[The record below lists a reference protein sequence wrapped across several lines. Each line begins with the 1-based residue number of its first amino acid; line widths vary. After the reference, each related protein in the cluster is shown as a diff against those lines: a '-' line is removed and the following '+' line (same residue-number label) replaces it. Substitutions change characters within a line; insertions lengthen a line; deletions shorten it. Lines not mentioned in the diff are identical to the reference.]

1 MNKMSL
7 QKSIQNFGIKQA
19 LKYME
24 KDPEENIPKL
34 MDMVDKFAPDGWYEA
49 QRNMIRKVI
58 KERGNWYQ
66 LILRIYQLD
75 PEVRK
80 AFFQNFI
87 FNASLKG
94 SALQE
99 QLAEENNCNIPWA
112 ILLDPT
118 SACNLHCTGC
128 WAAEY
133 GHQLNLDLDTIDS
146 IVWQAHFVTNMFI
159 KPSAEELENF
169 EPDFVVYNASK
180 AKVANYKEL
189 GLNSETCVA
198 FNITSKEQVIIN
210 TWYGGEM
217 KKGMFSM
224 MNYFL
229 PLKGMAS

>member
-99 QLAEENNCNIPWA
+99 QLAEENNCNIPRA

-118 SACNLHCTGC
+118 STCINIHIGTKLLTLT
-128 WAAEY
+128 Y
-133 GHQLNLDLDTIDS
+133 DRINRIQIQIQLMAILCC
-146 IVWQAHFVTNMFI
+146 
-159 KPSAEELENF
+159 P
-169 EPDFVVYNASK
+169 ASGT
-180 AKVANYKEL
+180 V
-189 GLNSETCVA
+189 
-198 FNITSKEQVIIN
+198 
-210 TWYGGEM
+210 
-217 KKGMFSM
+217 
-224 MNYFL
+224 
-229 PLKGMAS
+229 

>member
-87 FNASLKG
+87 FNASRSVGRKFDIFPGIKCVDCFDQTDRTNRNQIFHTDSRVVKFLCYVHDQTQVMFDQTA
-94 SALQE
+94 SCFLV
-99 QLAEENNCNIPWA
+99 LA
-112 ILLDPT
+112 
-118 SACNLHCTGC
+118 
-128 WAAEY
+128 AA
-133 GHQLNLDLDTIDS
+133 
-146 IVWQAHFVTNMFI
+146 
-159 KPSAEELENF
+159 
-169 EPDFVVYNASK
+169 
-180 AKVANYKEL
+180 
-189 GLNSETCVA
+189 
-198 FNITSKEQVIIN
+198 
-210 TWYGGEM
+210 
-217 KKGMFSM
+217 
-224 MNYFL
+224 
-229 PLKGMAS
+229 

>member
-87 FNASLKG
+87 FNAPGGVG
-94 SALQE
+94 S
-99 QLAEENNCNIPWA
+99 QLD
-112 ILLDPT
+112 ILIRAVGTYRLD
-118 SACNLHCTGC
+118 
-128 WAAEY
+128 
-133 GHQLNLDLDTIDS
+133 
-146 IVWQAHFVTNMFI
+146 
-159 KPSAEELENF
+159 
-169 EPDFVVYNASK
+169 EPDGTDGDEIVLLVRLGVVFFGDVRDKAQIVLNEHVARLNVARKHALDVFLFLLCRERARERAARQVEREQHGVRKQIKCNRQHKNAS
-180 AKVANYKEL
+180 
-189 GLNSETCVA
+189 S
-198 FNITSKEQVIIN
+198 FSPS
-210 TWYGGEM
+210 YGRTGSPYAVLL
-217 KKGMFSM
+217 SM
-224 MNYFL
+224 T
-229 PLKGMAS
+229 

>member
-118 SACNLHCTGC
+118 SACNLHRKCFVSRTLFRRSV
-128 WAAEY
+128 WK
-133 GHQLNLDLDTIDS
+133 DS
-146 IVWQAHFVTNMFI
+146 RQPTMD
-159 KPSAEELENF
+159 EE
-169 EPDFVVYNASK
+169 
-180 AKVANYKEL
+180 AKVYLIK
-189 GLNSETCVA
+189 
-198 FNITSKEQVIIN
+198 
-210 TWYGGEM
+210 Y
-217 KKGMFSM
+217 SM
-224 MNYFL
+224 
-229 PLKGMAS
+229 P

>member
-87 FNASLKG
+87 FNAPG
-94 SALQE
+94 SICRE
-99 QLAEENNCNIPWA
+99 
-112 ILLDPT
+112 LDVPRRAK
-118 SACNLHCTGC
+118 SVHRFYKPN
-128 WAAEY
+128 AA
-133 GHQLNLDLDTIDS
+133 D
-146 IVWQAHFVTNMFI
+146 
-159 KPSAEELENF
+159 
-169 EPDFVVYNASK
+169 
-180 AKVANYKEL
+180 
-189 GLNSETCVA
+189 
-198 FNITSKEQVIIN
+198 
-210 TWYGGEM
+210 
-217 KKGMFSM
+217 
-224 MNYFL
+224 
-229 PLKGMAS
+229 

>member
-1 MNKMSL
+1 
-7 QKSIQNFGIKQA
+7 
-19 LKYME
+19 
-24 KDPEENIPKL
+24 

-118 SACNLHCTGC
+118 SAFTLYRMLG
-128 WAAEY
+128 
-133 GHQLNLDLDTIDS
+133 S
-146 IVWQAHFVTNMFI
+146 RVW
-159 KPSAEELENF
+159 PSAESGSGY
-169 EPDFVVYNASK
+169 D
-180 AKVANYKEL
+180 
-189 GLNSETCVA
+189 
-198 FNITSKEQVIIN
+198 
-210 TWYGGEM
+210 
-217 KKGMFSM
+217 
-224 MNYFL
+224 
-229 PLKGMAS
+229 

>member
-87 FNASLKG
+87 FNATG
-94 SALQE
+94 SIGCKFDFLRG
-99 QLAEENNCNIPWA
+99 AEGVHRFNQP
-112 ILLDPT
+112 DR
-118 SACNLHCTGC
+118 
-128 WAAEY
+128 
-133 GHQLNLDLDTIDS
+133 
-146 IVWQAHFVTNMFI
+146 TNGNQVFQT
-159 KPSAEELENF
+159 
-169 EPDFVVYNASK
+169 NASGFKFLCNVDHQPEIVDNELFSGIRVAVCQCLQHRPFLRSRERRRLRECSASVPDK
-180 AKVANYKEL
+180 ARIAAAAKIAAKI
-189 GLNSETCVA
+189 S
-198 FNITSKEQVIIN
+198 
-210 TWYGGEM
+210 
-217 KKGMFSM
+217 
-224 MNYFL
+224 
-229 PLKGMAS
+229 

>member
-1 MNKMSL
+1 
-7 QKSIQNFGIKQA
+7 
-19 LKYME
+19 
-24 KDPEENIPKL
+24 
-34 MDMVDKFAPDGWYEA
+34 MVDKFAPDGWYEA

-58 KERGNWYQ
+58 QERGNWYQ
-66 LILRIYQLD
+66 LILRIYQLN

-146 IVWQAHFVTNMFI
+146 IVRQG
-159 KPSAEELENF
+159 
-169 EPDFVVYNASK
+169 
-180 AKVANYKEL
+180 KEL
-189 GLNSETCVA
+189 GTYMY
-198 FNITSKEQVIIN
+198 IYT
-210 TWYGGEM
+210 GGEPLVR
-217 KKGMFSM
+217 KKDLIKICEMHPDCEFLSFTNGTLIDEEFCQEMLRVKNFVPRSVWKDSRQPTMDEEAKVYLIKYSM
-224 MNYFL
+224 
-229 PLKGMAS
+229 P